1 MSIRLKVLLA
11 FGAVA
16 MALMAMVALQWWG
29 VRRMHHSLWQ
39 VRHASGGVQAYVGLS
54 GDVSLWMEEA
64 LESDL
69 LGEGQAEEARQR
81 IVRTLDGLGRLA
93 DQDAEDYG
101 EAYVRQARDRIARLE
116 EMLPAIAGGSAAATA
131 VRAGTVSETAGKLS
145 AEAAEQQYKNGFVPL
160 LAEAVAAQRAHLEA
174 AAGDLEALEARLAA
188 LSAALA
194 ASSVALI
201 AVVGFAL
208 VRSITGPV
216 KRLSAGTSAIAS
228 GDLGHRVGYRG
239 RDELAQLARRFDGM
253 ADQLAAQRERLLAAQ
268 SELEQKNRALEEGV
282 ARRKHMEETLHDYTA
297 KLSALAEERG
307 VLLAH
312 TRDFVYRLDTRGVFT
327 YLSPAVEQLTGHSVE
342 EWLTH
347 YSAYMTDSPI
357 NEKVYEY
364 TEDALRSGREY
375 PPYLVEIYHKNG
387 GRLMLE
393 VSERPCFE
401 EGKVAGLIGV
411 ARDVTERVRVEEA
424 LRRSQEQ
431 HRAIVENVGIGIAL
445 ISPRMEIL
453 ELNRTLRQRFPHIDV
468 TQRPVCYRAYNDPPR
483 EEPCSYCPT
492 INTLRDGLVHEA
504 ATETPAAGRVRNY
517 RIVSSPLFDAEGKV
531 VAAIEMVE
539 DITERREAEEALR
552 ESQRKYQHLF
562 HNLYDAAL
570 VADAETGCLLD
581 ANARAESLL
590 GRPRSELIGLHFT
603 ELHPPGLA
611 QEYRRRFQAHRD
623 PGGAMDYDGEAMRK
637 DGTPVPVRISVSQVT
652 IGGRGCL
659 LALFRDITERKR
671 VEKELE
677 RYAERLE
684 ALNDELARSNRD
696 LEAFT
701 HTVSHDLQ
709 EPLRKVHAF
718 GQFLMEDC
726 ADQLPQAGREHL
738 QRMLSAADRMKEL
751 IGHLLSLARVGTQG
765 GEPVSTDLGQVANR
779 ALETISEQVRQ
790 SGAEVTVPRDLPR
803 VKGDAVQLEQVFQ
816 NLVGNALKFRSP
828 DRAPKVAIRAD
839 ADGKWVT
846 VHVTDNGIGIEGKDF
861 ERIFGL
867 FERLH
872 PEQYEGAGIGLPL
885 CAKVIN
891 RHGGRIWV
899 ESEPGQGSTFSFTL
913 RAAEKEGADA

>member
-29 VRRMHHSLWQ
+29 VRRMQHSLWH
-39 VRHASGGVQAYVGLS
+39 VRHASEGAQAYVGLS

-64 LESDL
+64 SESDL
-69 LGEGQAEEARQR
+69 LGEGRAEQARQR
-81 IVRTLDGLGRLA
+81 IVSALAGLGRLA

-116 EMLPAIAGGSAAATA
+116 EMLPAIAGGRAAATA
-131 VRAGTVSETAGKLS
+131 VRAGTVSATAGKLS
-145 AEAAEQQYKNGFVPL
+145 AEAAEQQYENRFAAL

-208 VRSITGPV
+208 VRSIMGPV
-216 KRLSAGTSAIAS
+216 KRLSAGASAIAS
-228 GDLGHRVGYRG
+228 GDLGHRIGYKG

-253 ADQLAAQRERLLAAQ
+253 ADQLAAERERLLAAQ
-268 SELEQKNRALEEGV
+268 SELEQKNRALEEAV

-327 YLSPAVEQLTGHSVE
+327 YLSPAVEQLTGYSVE

-357 NEKVYEY
+357 NEKVYKY
-364 TEDALRSGREY
+364 TEDALRSGRES

-424 LRRSQEQ
+424 LR
-431 HRAIVENVGIGIAL
+431 
-445 ISPRMEIL
+445 
-453 ELNRTLRQRFPHIDV
+453 
-468 TQRPVCYRAYNDPPR
+468 
-483 EEPCSYCPT
+483 
-492 INTLRDGLVHEA
+492 
-504 ATETPAAGRVRNY
+504 
-517 RIVSSPLFDAEGKV
+517 
-531 VAAIEMVE
+531 
-539 DITERREAEEALR
+539 
-552 ESQRKYQHLF
+552 ESQRKYHHLF

-570 VADAETGCLLD
+570 LADAETGCLLD
-581 ANARAESLL
+581 ANAQAESLL

-637 DGTPVPVRISVSQVT
+637 DGTSVPVTISVSQVT
-652 IGGRGCL
+652 IGGRQCL

-671 VEKELE
+671 AERELE

-709 EPLRKVHAF
+709 EPLRKVRAF
-718 GQFLMEDC
+718 GHFLMEDC
-726 ADQLPQAGREHL
+726 ADQLPHAGREHL

-765 GEPVSTDLGQVANR
+765 GELVSTDLGQVANR

-839 ADGKWVT
+839 TDRKWVT
-846 VHVTDNGIGIEGKDF
+846 VRVTDNGIGIEGRDF

-867 FERLH
+867 FQRLH